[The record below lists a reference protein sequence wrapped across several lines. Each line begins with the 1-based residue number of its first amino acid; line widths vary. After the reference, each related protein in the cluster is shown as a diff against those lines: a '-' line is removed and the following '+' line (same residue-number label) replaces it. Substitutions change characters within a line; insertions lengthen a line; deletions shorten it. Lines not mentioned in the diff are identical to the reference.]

1 LGDEWADV
9 SLAYVKQPYHSA
21 TLVEVDR
28 FACHGRSVPCSDR
41 HSSKSRDL
49 PIAAFAFAAANA
61 HSRAPV
67 LG

>member
-1 LGDEWADV
+1 V
-9 SLAYVKQPYHSA
+9 KQLACVKQPYHPA
-21 TLVEVDR
+21 ALVEVDR
-28 FACHGRSVPCSDR
+28 FVCHGRSVPFSDP